1 MKAHPLQAS
10 VFKKEGQ
17 KNRHENWVTAQYF
30 RRRSFFQRDKATLS
44 NHVHGEFQ
52 PPAGTAVPQ
61 VFFFTLQSPWKQGG
75 SEALLVASDA
85 EQLYCLLF
93 WPTPK
98 TQAAFFLHVS
108 SWKQSPTLLQCF
120 LLPPWGMAEE
130 QQADRLALKT
140 LGPTPS
146 LEKYLEV
153 MRDIL

>member
-10 VFKKEGQ
+10 VLEEEGQ
-17 KNRHENWVTAQYF
+17 KNRDETWVTARYF
-30 RRRSFFQRDKATLS
+30 RRRSFFPRDKATLS

-61 VFFFTLQSPWKQGG
+61 DFTLQSPWKQGG
-75 SEALLVASDA
+75 SEALLAASDA
-85 EQLYCLLF
+85 EWLYCLLF

-98 TQAAFFLHVS
+98 TQVAFFLHVS

-130 QQADRLALKT
+130 QQADRLALKA
-140 LGPTPS
+140 LGLTPS

-153 MRDIL
+153 MRDSL